1 MATKEETTKFLQE
14 FELSFNP
21 ANIQK
26 SPVPVNVLGYGE
38 ISTVVTFEESDFS
51 NEAFK
56 RLPLFSTAAEVE
68 GYCNLYLEYNQ
79 KLKEAGIETP
89 VSHAF
94 WVRGHEGRYVAYLS
108 QERLLREA
116 IGNKIIQQHSREES
130 LILLKLVLSK
140 MRKLWQQNRDNNELM
155 LGLDSQISNWAIKN
169 YDSRQNISEESSLLF
184 IDTSTPFIRKNGVEQ
199 MNALLFLQ
207 SAPPVMRPVLRKFF
221 LQDIMDRYYDFR
233 LVLIDLIANLYKEQC
248 ADLIPD
254 WLDVANRENQEF
266 LSGNSITEKEVE
278 KYYKEDKFIWQ
289 LFLAVRRANRF
300 MNTKI
305 LGNRYEFTLPGEI
318 ER

>member
-1 MATKEETTKFLQE
+1 MATQEETTKFLQE

-21 ANIQK
+21 VNIEK
-26 SPVPVNVLGYGE
+26 SPIPVNVLGYGE
-38 ISTVVTFEESDFS
+38 ISTVVTFEEPDFS
-51 NEAFK
+51 HEAFK
-56 RLPLFSTAAEVE
+56 RLPLFSTTEEVE

-79 KLKEAGIETP
+79 KLAEAGIETP

-130 LILLKLVLSK
+130 SILLKLVLDK
-140 MRKLWQQNRDNNELM
+140 MRKLWQQNNPELI
-155 LGLDSQISNWAIKN
+155 LGLDAQISNWAIKN
-169 YDSRQNISEESSLLF
+169 YDNGQKISQDSKLLF
-184 IDTSTPFIRKNGVEQ
+184 IDTSTPFIRKQGVEQ
-199 MNALLFLQ
+199 MNPLLFLQ
-207 SAPPVMRPVLRKFF
+207 SAPPVIRPVLRKFF
-221 LQDIMDRYYDFR
+221 LQEVMDRYYDFR
-233 LVLIDLIANLYKEQC
+233 LVAIDLVANLHKEQRS
-248 ADLIPD
+248 DLIPA
-254 WLDVANRENQEF
+254 WLEVINAEKDEF
-266 LSGNSITEKEVE
+266 LSDNSITEKEIE

-289 LFLAVRRANRF
+289 LFLGVRRANRF

-305 LGNRYEFTLPGEI
+305 LGKRYEFTLPGQI

>member
-1 MATKEETTKFLQE
+1 MATQEETTKFLQE
-14 FELSFNP
+14 FENSFNP
-21 ANIQK
+21 VEIGK
-26 SPVPVNVLGYGE
+26 SPVPVNILGYGE

-56 RLPLFSTAAEVE
+56 RLPLFSTTEEVE
-68 GYCNLYLEYNQ
+68 SYCNLYLEYNQ
-79 KLKEAGIETP
+79 LLKNAGIETP
-89 VSHAF
+89 VSHAY
-94 WVRGHEGRYVAYLS
+94 WVKGHEGRYVAYLS
-108 QERLLREA
+108 QDRLLREA

-169 YDSRQNISEESSLLF
+169 YDNGQNISEDSKLLF
-184 IDTSTPFIRKNGVEQ
+184 IDTSTPFIRKQGVEQ

-233 LVLIDLIANLYKEQC
+233 LVLIDLIANLYKEQR

-254 WLDVANRENQEF
+254 WLEVANNENQEF
-266 LSGNSITEKEVE
+266 LSGNTITEKEIE

-289 LFLAVRRANRF
+289 LFLGVRRANRF

-305 LGNRYEFTLPGEI
+305 LGKRYEFTLPGQI